1 MSGHSRFYFAAFG
14 LLAGLSVSPAS
25 SNPLADLFN
34 TTPRQAPEPAPV
46 EETCLS
52 RPGKSTAAGQHWVYR
67 LEGHRRCWFQAA
79 EATAVKKQVRY
90 RAAKPRVT
98 ASEEDDAAR
107 RKRRPI
113 ADARAELLPTTPPEM
128 SQPVRP
134 EPEPKVADAASVL
147 AMGTAAMSPIPIE
160 NLKADRLT
168 SDYRAPRQVDA
179 ETLPTATPAAKDAVA
194 VSVPAAAP
202 VIFPTAEATDDG
214 WGWMATWLGVLLVAL
229 GLASIL
235 ISSRSL
241 REAVLLRD

>member
-1 MSGHSRFYFAAFG
+1 M
-14 LLAGLSVSPAS
+14 
-25 SNPLADLFN
+25 
-34 TTPRQAPEPAPV
+34 

-79 EATAVKKQVRY
+79 EETAVKKQVRY

-113 ADARAELLPTTPPEM
+113 ADARAELLPTAPPET
-128 SQPVRP
+128 SQQVQ
-134 EPEPKVADAASVL
+134 PEPKVADAASVL

-202 VIFPTAEATDDG
+202 VIFPVAEATDDG
-214 WGWMATWLGVLLVAL
+214 WSWMATWLGVLLVTL
-229 GLASIL
+229 GLASLL